1 MYNELIFTTANQKH
15 HAFFMNG
22 FFSASQPTSNLHKH
36 NFAEIHMV
44 TGGNATFRIGS
55 ELYPLNDG
63 NIMVIPC
70 DVFHCCIKC
79 DEGVS
84 HNAFQV
90 DYKVDEIKT
99 CSIGTSTI
107 ENLYNEI
114 EVCRTSQDYSKI
126 ASYIALF
133 CSQLCP
139 VEPLS
144 SYPVTDYGF
153 LIREYLLLHYN
164 SNICLSDLA
173 KELHLSERQTE
184 RLVIKHTGN
193 SFKEELCS
201 IRLGIA
207 KMLYGSTDMPL
218 KEIAQYVGY
227 DSYAGFWK
235 AASRLSVS
243 FSKNNEEALEK
254 SHIQ

>member
-1 MYNELIFTTANQKH
+1 MYNELIITTSNQKH
-15 HAFFMNG
+15 RAFFMNG
-22 FFSASQPTSNLHKH
+22 FFTASQPTSNLHKH
-36 NFAEIHMV
+36 NFAEIHLII
-44 TGGNATFRIGS
+44 GGNAIFRIGN

-63 NIMVIPC
+63 SITVIPC

-79 DEGVS
+79 DKDVI

-90 DYKVDEIKT
+90 DYTVSETKSY
-99 CSIGTSTI
+99 SIGTSTI
-107 ENLYNEI
+107 ENFFGEI
-114 EVCRTSQDYSKI
+114 DACRNSQDYSKI
-126 ASYIALF
+126 ASYISLF

-139 VEPLS
+139 VEKLCAN
-144 SYPVTDYGF
+144 PVTDYGF

-184 RLVIKHTGN
+184 RLVVKHTGN
-193 SFKEELCS
+193 SFKEELSS

-207 KMLYGSTDMPL
+207 KMLHSSTDMSL
-218 KEIAQYVGY
+218 KEISQYVGY

-235 AASRLSVS
+235 AATRLSVS
-243 FSKNNEEALEK
+243 FSKNDE
-254 SHIQ
+254 